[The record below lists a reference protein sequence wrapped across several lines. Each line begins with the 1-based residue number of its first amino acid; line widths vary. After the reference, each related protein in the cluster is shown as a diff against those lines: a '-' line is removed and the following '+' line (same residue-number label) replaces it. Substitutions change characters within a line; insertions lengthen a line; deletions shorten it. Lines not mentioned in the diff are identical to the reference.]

1 MQEVQRGLIVLDALK
16 PAYAFEKQCIVQTA
30 KLFVQDK
37 VAWHALLRSKPIEAT
52 IGGG

>member
-1 MQEVQRGLIVLDALK
+1 MLDALK
-16 PAYAFEKQCIVQTA
+16 RANASEKQCIVQTA
-30 KLFVQDK
+30 KLFAQDK